1 MQSKDL
7 RIGNL
12 VEIYKERQLV
22 VINYI
27 DSELSLLSF
36 EGFDLWD
43 LDKTYPVLLTE
54 KWLINLGFELKE
66 DEGDVKYYE
75 KNTIG
80 IKMDECLD
88 FYLYIKSY
96 NSNSYFLIKQL
107 EVVHELQNLYFAL
120 TCEEL
125 ELKHESKP

>member
-1 MQSKDL
+1 MKSKDL

-43 LDKTYPVLLTE
+43 LDKTYPVLLKE

-75 KNTIG
+75 KNIIG
-80 IKMDECLD
+80 IKMDDCLD
-88 FYLYIKSY
+88 FYLYIKLY

-120 TCEEL
+120 TGEEL

>member
-1 MQSKDL
+1 MKSKDL

-43 LDKTYPVLLTE
+43 LDKTYPVLLKE

-75 KNTIG
+75 KNIIG
-80 IKMDECLD
+80 IKMDDCLD
-88 FYLYIKSY
+88 FYLYIKLY

-120 TCEEL
+120 TGEVL
-125 ELKHESKP
+125 